1 MSPDVYTL
9 SLETWQ
15 YFVTLT
21 YRSEDGEKNRVTVP
35 KEDDRRKMLF
45 AFLRS
50 ILSTKRD
57 KKTGHAIDKVHWK
70 GLLWAAREER
80 GELNGRYHFHI
91 LVSGFPP
98 GRVNAVQRF
107 AMRAMASR
115 VGFGHSDVRVFDA
128 SLSGVQYV
136 LKGLDEWSR
145 RHANAHEMCK
155 FDGRDGTDR
164 EVILADAFV
173 KKWADVR
180 RKPKPSEGSGKPD
193 ISAQTLVHR
202 RELVAQKTKETPAYH
217 GGLYAPNMH
226 PAGVSF
232 VI

>member
-21 YRSEDGEKNRVTVP
+21 YRSEDGEKNRVSVP
-35 KEDDRRKMLF
+35 GSDERRKMLF
-45 AFLRS
+45 SFLRS
-50 ILSTKRD
+50 ILATKRD
-57 KKTGHAIDKVHWK
+57 KKTGHAIDKVHWSR
-70 GLLWAAREER
+70 LIWAAREER
-80 GELNGRYHFHI
+80 GELKGRYHFHL

-107 AMRAMASR
+107 AMKAMASR
-115 VGFGHSDVRVFDA
+115 AGFGHSDVRAFDPT
-128 SLSGVQYV
+128 LSGVKYV

-145 RHANAHEMCK
+145 RSANAYEMGK
-155 FDGRDGTDR
+155 FDSRFDSDR

-180 RKPKPSEGSGKPD
+180 RKPEPVKGTGMTDFSAPSLFVRRTRTAK
-193 ISAQTLVHR
+193 AT
-202 RELVAQKTKETPAYH
+202 RELPAYA
-217 GGLYAPNMH
+217 GGLYQVNMH
-226 PAGVSF
+226 PAGISRV
-232 VI
+232 V